1 MSSPNKNS
9 EPGGA
14 YFTKG
19 FRFGGNLCF
28 MRSLPSWLI
37 SIVSMPS
44 NVIKSIRSVKI
55 ILKSPSIS
63 KSFFTRCHDSIRGL
77 DNMQVDLLEHDI
89 SWSRDRCVVWPPN
102 FSVAQLSC
110 SLCTVFQIMDTCL
123 QLNLIRLLT
132 NHLQKIDR
140 RQWPGFCWPRV
151 DLPPA

>member
-14 YFTKG
+14 YLTTC

-28 MRSLPSWLI
+28 MRSLLSWLI

-44 NVIKSIRSVKI
+44 NVIESIRSVKI

-63 KSFFTRCHDSIRGL
+63 KSFFTRCHHSIRGL

-102 FSVAQLSC
+102 FSFAQLSC

-132 NHLQKIDR
+132 NHVQKIDR
-140 RQWPGFCWPRV
+140 RQWSSFYWPRV